1 MTEKFA
7 LQQTQWNG
15 SAIYLYKSLLPSW
28 AVVVYEA
35 RDEFLAGSRVALDDY
50 GAVRGCNHLSL
61 AEHIL
66 QLATF
71 RNNLLF
77 ATSEGSPVGRE
88 SFRRV
93 RSDTRVHTSSL
104 SLCQVFPGTD
114 LYFEVYCFCFLK
126 STAEL

>member
-1 MTEKFA
+1 MTKKFA

-15 SAIYLYKSLLPSW
+15 GAIYLYKSLLPSW

-35 RDEFLAGSRVALDDY
+35 RDEFLAGARIALDDD
-50 GAVRGCNHLSL
+50 GAIRGCNHLSL
-61 AEHIL
+61 AEHLL
-66 QLATF
+66 QRTTL

-93 RSDTRVHTSSL
+93 GCDTRIHTSSL
-104 SLCQVFPGTD
+104 SLCQVVPEAD
-114 LYFEVYCFCFLK
+114 YIRK
-126 STAEL
+126 SIA